1 VSGKREADVV
11 VVGAGA
17 AGLAAAAAA
26 RAGGLDVVLLE
37 AKDRIGGRALTD
49 ATSLS
54 SGAYDI
60 GCHWLHDASENP
72 FASIALATGR
82 RIRNTLHPGR
92 MPRWLAIDGAVQGEA
107 ERTAAADYNEAAF
120 AAFAETGAQGRD
132 VPAVEVL
139 DATSPWYP
147 IFRGWCAALMGVPP
161 ERLSTA
167 DYAACLDTGENWP
180 VRDGYGA
187 LIAAA
192 FADVPA
198 HLSTPVA
205 KIDGTGARMRVET
218 ARDGVIE
225 AEDVILAVS
234 TTVLASGAIEIA
246 PGLPADLEAAI
257 AACQL
262 GHAERIGVALSEKID
277 GIEDQAAGH
286 LLTKAGDQIGIMIHE
301 FGRPELTGY
310 LSGDLAKELGAAGKD
325 VLFAFYRDAITEIF
339 GAGIERRITGW
350 TCSQWT
356 GDPHI
361 QGAYSAAKPGE
372 AHRRPRLREPAHE
385 RLFLAGEAT
394 HPERFASAHGAYMS
408 GLRAVGQV
416 RARRKTAGLE

>member
-1 VSGKREADVV
+1 MSGKREADLV

-26 RAGGLDVVLLE
+26 QAGGLDVVLLE

-49 ATSLS
+49 AASLP
-54 SGAYDI
+54 SGPFDI

-72 FASIALATGR
+72 FAAIALATGR
-82 RIRNTLHPGR
+82 RIRNTVHPGR
-92 MPRWLAIDGAVQGEA
+92 MPRWLAVGGDIKGEA
-107 ERTAAADYNEAAF
+107 ERAAAADYNAAAF
-120 AAFAETGAQGRD
+120 AAFAEAGAAGRD
-132 VPAVEVL
+132 VAGATVL
-139 DATSPWYP
+139 DASSPWYP
-147 IFRGWCAALMGVPP
+147 IFRGWCSALMGVPP

-167 DYAACLDTGENWP
+167 DYAANRDTGENWP
-180 VRDGYGA
+180 VCDGYGA
-187 LIAAA
+187 LVAAA

-198 HLSTPVA
+198 RLSTPVA

-218 ARDGVIE
+218 AADGAIE
-225 AEDVILAVS
+225 AEDVILTVS

-257 AACQL
+257 EACPL
-262 GHAERIGVALSEKID
+262 GHAERIGVALRRKID
-277 GIEDQAAGH
+277 GIPDQTAGH
-286 LLTKAGDQIGIMIHE
+286 LFTKAGDQIGIMIHE

-310 LSGDLAKELGAAGKD
+310 LSGDLAKALGAAGEKA
-325 VLFAFYRDAITEIF
+325 VFAVFRDALKEAF
-339 GAGIERRITGW
+339 GADFENEIAAW

-361 QGAYSAAKPGE
+361 QGAYSAARPGE
-372 AHRRPRLREPAHE
+372 AHRRPRLREPAQE

-416 RARRKTAGLE
+416 RARRKRAGLE